1 MSIPIIHTPVGNLYL
16 PVDTVDA
23 LEGTAGT
30 PSATNKFVTGG
41 DPILT
46 QDKTANAI
54 RGASGEINIT
64 AGTPSSGQVLTAQG
78 PSTVSWQTPPA
89 PLLRAPG
96 DFATFSNKL
105 SSGPGD
111 RILIE
116 DAADGF
122 TKKYLTVATLPA
134 PSFAK
139 QEVVKNNTITTT
151 STSDILCQDMTVTP
165 VAGVY
170 ICFFTG
176 SAFLGGSM
184 GAGRFVETSIY
195 QGSTKILG
203 SIRQFVDQNN
213 YYTPF
218 VCFAVLTVDGSTAIS
233 GRWRVTNNTGTMYGY
248 RTLAVVKVG

>member
-1 MSIPIIHTPVGNLYL
+1 MPIPIIHTPVGNLYL
-16 PVDTVDA
+16 PTDTVDA
-23 LEGTAGT
+23 LEGTTGT
-30 PSATNKFVTGG
+30 PSATNKFVTGD
-41 DPILT
+41 DPVLT

-54 RGASGEINIT
+54 RGASGEINIS
-64 AGTPSSGQVLTAQG
+64 AGTPAAGQVLTAQS
-78 PSTVSWQTPPA
+78 PDTVAWQTPPA
-89 PLLRAPG
+89 SLLRASG
-96 DFATFSNKL
+96 DFATFASKL

-139 QEVVKNNTITTT
+139 EEVVENNTITTT
-151 STSDILCQDMTVTP
+151 STSDILCQGMTVTP

-184 GAGRFVETSIY
+184 LAGRFIETSIY
-195 QGSTKILG
+195 HGTTKVLG
-203 SIRQFVDQNN
+203 SIRQFVDQTN

-218 VCFAVLTVDGSTAIS
+218 VCFAVITVNGSTAIS
-233 GRWRVTNNTGTMYGY
+233 GRWRVTTNTGTMYGY
-248 RTLAVVKVG
+248 RTLSVIKVG